1 MRHFENNWKVRNALF
16 ILSRKHRQTSDG
28 QMTLNETFSLI
39 CICHDVVKV
48 IRLRSQN
55 IVHWPSEQNFPQKT
69 EKHTYKL
76 FELAQKKLK
85 WNEMILSIRGRP
97 YGIASLDTFS
107 SNLTFFRSFIKELAH
122 VFLNSLSCIHFRL
135 YLQ

>member
-1 MRHFENNWKVRNALF
+1 
-16 ILSRKHRQTSDG
+16 
-28 QMTLNETFSLI
+28 MTLNETFSLI
-39 CICHDVVKV
+39 CIRHDVVKV

-107 SNLTFFRSFIKELAH
+107 SNLTFFRSFIKELTH
-122 VFLNSLSCIHFRL
+122 VLLHPPNDIIFPSPS
-135 YLQ
+135 